1 MTSIHDAKFVPSENI
16 VAREIE
22 GELIIVPLISGIGD
36 LDDELFTMNETG
48 KAIWRMLDGNN
59 TLERIV
65 DTLVKEYD
73 CERETLIQDV
83 SGLIDELARRGI
95 VVAQ

>member
-73 CERETLIQDV
+73 CERETVI
-83 SGLIDELARRGI
+83 
-95 VVAQ
+95 